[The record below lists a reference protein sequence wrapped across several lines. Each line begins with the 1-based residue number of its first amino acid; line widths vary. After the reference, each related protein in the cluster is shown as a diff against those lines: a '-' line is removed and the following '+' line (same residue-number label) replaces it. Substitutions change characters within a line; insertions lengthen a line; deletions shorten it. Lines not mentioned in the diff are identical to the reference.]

1 MTAPEKSWLLSFWV
15 LFVLGYILICAHITP
30 DDVIVL
36 VASAHLSGLNSICKC
51 SLLSLYK
58 YSLMARSDEAVEF
71 SLGSLLTQTTAF
83 CPPEGILCL
92 SNQNETGTGSHIK
105 SLEETR
111 LSLNEISIGGDV
123 QDVRCRGNTSP
134 AMNVLIVEG
143 LAALICSITVI
154 SLSAVG
160 TGEKSLCQ

>member
-71 SLGSLLTQTTAF
+71 SLGSLLTQTTAL
-83 CPPEGILCL
+83 CPTEGILCL
-92 SNQNETGTGSHIK
+92 SNRNKTGTGSHFK

-111 LSLNEISIGGDV
+111 LSLNEIRRRCARCSLQGKHVPGNERADRGGP
-123 QDVRCRGNTSP
+123 RRSHLLHHGNFP
-134 AMNVLIVEG
+134 K
-143 LAALICSITVI
+143 CS
-154 SLSAVG
+154 G
-160 TGEKSLCQ
+160 DR